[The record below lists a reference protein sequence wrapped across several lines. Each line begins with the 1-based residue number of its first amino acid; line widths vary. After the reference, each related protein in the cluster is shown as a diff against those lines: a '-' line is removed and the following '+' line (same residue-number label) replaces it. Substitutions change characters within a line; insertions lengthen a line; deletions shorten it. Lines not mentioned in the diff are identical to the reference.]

1 MAQKIT
7 VRFPQPPQ
15 EYQVGQFNELTR
27 SLEQMVLQL
36 NNTYSNNIPENQANA
51 MSWFLGGDSTK
62 TVYSWNATSAG
73 KIFVLGF

>member
-7 VRFPQPPQ
+7 TRFPKAPQ

-27 SLEQMVLQL
+27 SLEQLILQL

-51 MSWFLGGDSTK
+51 MGWFL
-62 TVYSWNATSAG
+62 A
-73 KIFVLGF
+73 

>member
-1 MAQKIT
+1 MAQKI
-7 VRFPQPPQ
+7 VARFPKAPQ

-51 MSWFLGGDSTK
+51 MGWFL
-62 TVYSWNATSAG
+62 A
-73 KIFVLGF
+73 

>member
-7 VRFPQPPQ
+7 VRFPKAAQ

-51 MSWFLGGDSTK
+51 MGWFL
-62 TVYSWNATSAG
+62 A
-73 KIFVLGF
+73 